1 MVDLNPIISV
11 IILNINGLA
20 HKMDRLDNQSKFQ
33 LYAMY
38 KKQALTIKIKIRQN
52 LKGGKGIP

>member
-38 KKQALTIKIKIRQN
+38 KK
-52 LKGGKGIP
+52 